1 MPNSPAP
8 QDSNADEA
16 KNEIEVFP
24 AKHFFVD
31 SLTRDIDLA
40 DAILDLLDNCVD
52 GVRRLGLPPGGEYT
66 GHWAKI
72 SFDEASFSIVD
83 NCGGI
88 SLEDAIHSAFR
99 FGRPSDYVPKAD
111 GTIGVIGIGMKRAIL
126 KMGKRSTVHSHQ
138 KDDTFEVKI
147 TPEWLNDD
155 DNWKLHFEN
164 VAPTLE
170 AHGTRIQVTDL
181 GETAREQFCD
191 ELFKKK
197 LREKVSGAFAM
208 LISRGFEV
216 TINDKV
222 VATHI
227 PTLLWQDIAAE
238 GAEVIRPYVYR
249 DIIDDVEVYIAVGFR
264 EEDRAADDDEN
275 DGAKRYYTT
284 DAAGWTVACNDRV
297 VLYCDKSEQT
307 GWGTGRVPEYHT
319 QFIKIA
325 GFAEFRSKDT
335 GKLPF
340 TTTKHGINQQA
351 KVFLKVFDV
360 MREGTKTFTDWT
372 NRFKDYGAQKDEV
385 FTTANARSASVE
397 EIKAFIPAPTA
408 AAGQAKSTPVISKPE
423 LPKPKS
429 DKKERVISFRR
440 PESEIRAV
448 ANHLFGDEDERP
460 ARVGERCFEQVLNQ
474 VTT

>member
-1 MPNSPAP
+1 MSNQPAP
-8 QDSNADEA
+8 ENANA
-16 KNEIEVFP
+16 VAAANEIDVFP
-24 AKHFFVD
+24 AKHFFVN

-66 GHWAKI
+66 GYWAKI
-72 SFDEASFSIVD
+72 SFDETSFSIVD

-111 GTIGVIGIGMKRAIL
+111 GIIGIIGIGMKRAIL
-126 KMGKRSTVHSHQ
+126 KMGKRSTVHSHH

-147 TPEWLNDD
+147 TPEWLDND

-164 VAPTLE
+164 VEPMLE
-170 AHGTRIQVTDL
+170 SHGTRIQVTDL
-181 GETAREQFCD
+181 DEAVREQFCND
-191 ELFKKK
+191 LFKKK

-208 LISRGFEV
+208 LISRGFEI
-216 TINDKV
+216 TINDKIV
-222 VATHI
+222 VTHI
-227 PTLLWQDIAAE
+227 PTLLWQDNVAE
-238 GAEVIRPYVYR
+238 GGEVIRPYVYR
-249 DIIDDVEVYIAVGFR
+249 DIIDEVEVYIAVGFR
-264 EEDRAADDDEN
+264 EEDRTSDDE
-275 DGAKRYYTT
+275 DEAKRYYTT

-360 MREGTKTFTDWT
+360 MREGTKIFTDWT
-372 NRFKDYGAQKDEV
+372 NRFKDYGGQKDEV
-385 FTTANARSASVE
+385 FAAANARAASVE
-397 EIKAFIPAPTA
+397 EIKAFVTAPTA
-408 AAGQAKSTPVISKPE
+408 AKGQEKSTPIIRKPE

-440 PESEIRAV
+440 PETEIRAV
-448 ANHLFGDEDERP
+448 AEHLFGDEDEKP
-460 ARVGERCFEQVLNQ
+460 ARVGERCFELMLNE
-474 VTT
+474 TGK